1 MLKELNI
8 EKDLKRRK
16 MNRLVLGLLRG
27 DEGKGKI
34 TDYFAKQA
42 DVVIRYAGS
51 CNAGH
56 TLYRGDKKIVLH
68 QIPSGILHK
77 KECVIGR
84 GCLVDLK
91 KLLNEVQQ
99 LNDLIQDDQLE
110 GFTKKDSIFDYLKI
124 SYGAHIIF
132 QHHIQEDIEREDSG
146 KGNGSTKCGIA
157 PGYRDKYY
165 RSGIRV
171 FDLVKMIP
179 NEVNSEKFQQLKKDI
194 GLSTFELQTILTCAV
209 DDELLINDMYPDEI
223 NLLFEGAQGVLLDI
237 NSPYYP
243 NVSSSSVGIDGV
255 IAGTGINYNKL
266 LKDNE
271 FKIVGVA
278 KAYMSSV
285 GAGKFLTQ
293 LDDENTTLIRDA
305 GQEYGATTGRPRKVG
320 WFDLP
325 LLQYSIKTSGANE
338 LCITCLDTLMEA
350 FKDVGSFKVCV
361 AYRNKKTRNE
371 DCVANIW
378 ELDDC
383 EPIYETFKIW
393 KECSMEDENFE
404 HFIIFLQE
412 NIQIPIK
419 YLSIGKEENDII
431 TITKELI

>member
-1 MLKELNI
+1 
-8 EKDLKRRK
+8 
-16 MNRLVLGLLRG
+16 MNRLVLGLMRG

-56 TLYRGDKKIVLH
+56 TIYRGDKKIVLH
-68 QIPSGILHK
+68 QLPSGILHK
-77 KECVIGR
+77 KECIIGR

-99 LNDLIQDDQLE
+99 LNDLIQDDELE

-124 SYGAHIIF
+124 SYGAHLIF

-165 RSGIRV
+165 RSGMRI

-209 DDELLINDMYPDEI
+209 DDEYLLNEMYPDEI
-223 NLLFEGAQGVLLDI
+223 NLLFEGAQGTLLDI

-255 IAGTGINYNKL
+255 IAGTGINYNRL
-266 LKDNE
+266 LKDND

-285 GAGKFLTQ
+285 GVGKFLTQ
-293 LDDENTTLIRDA
+293 LDDENATLIRDA

-325 LLQYSIKTSGANE
+325 LLKYSIRTSGANE
-338 LCITCLDTLMEA
+338 LCITRLDTLMEA
-350 FKDVGSFKVCV
+350 FKDIGTFKVCV
-361 AYRNKKTRNE
+361 AYKNIKTDDE
-371 DCVANIW
+371 IFEADIW
-378 ELDDC
+378 NLDDY
-383 EPIYETFKIW
+383 EPVYETFKIW
-393 KECSMEDENFE
+393 KECSFDDENFE
-404 HFIIFLQE
+404 YFITFLQE
-412 NIQIPIK
+412 SLPIQISW
-419 YLSIGKEENDII
+419 LSIGKNEND
-431 TITKELI
+431 LIKVGNLFE

>member
-1 MLKELNI
+1 
-8 EKDLKRRK
+8 
-16 MNRLVLGLLRG
+16 MNGLILGLLRG

-34 TDYFAKQA
+34 TDYFAKNA

-56 TLYRGDKKIVLH
+56 TIYRGDKKIVLH

-77 KECVIGR
+77 KICIIGR
-84 GCLVDLK
+84 GCLIDLK
-91 KLLNEVQQ
+91 KLLKEIEQ
-99 LNDLIQDDQLE
+99 LNDLIKNNKLD
-110 GFTKKDSIFDYLKI
+110 GITKNDSIFDYLKI

-132 QHHIQEDIEREDSG
+132 QHHIQEDIKREDSG

-165 RSGIRV
+165 RSGMRI

-179 NEVNSEKFQQLKKDI
+179 NEVNSEKFQKLKEDI

-209 DDELLINDMYPDEI
+209 DDEKLINDIYPNDL

-271 FKIVGVA
+271 FKIIGVA
-278 KAYMSSV
+278 KSYMSSV
-285 GAGKFLTQ
+285 GVGQFLTQ
-293 LDDENTTLIRDA
+293 LDGNDDISAKLIRDA
-305 GQEYGATTGRPRKVG
+305 GNEYGATTGRPRKVG
-320 WFDLP
+320 WFDIP
-325 LLQYSIKTSGANE
+325 LLRYSLRTSGTNE
-338 LCITCLDTLMEA
+338 LCLTRLDTLMEA
-350 FKDVGSFKVCV
+350 FKDVGEFKVCI
-361 AYRNKKTRNE
+361 AYKNKETNE
-371 DCVANIW
+371 KIYDADIW
-378 ELDDC
+378 NLDKY
-383 EPIYETFKIW
+383 EPVYVTFKIW
-393 KECSMEDENFE
+393 KECSFTDKNFMK
-404 HFIIFLQE
+404 FLKAVQLLIP
-412 NIQIPIK
+412 IQIKYISVGKNEDDILIMTDNWVKDEIK
-419 YLSIGKEENDII
+419 EIKLFK
-431 TITKELI
+431 

>member
-1 MLKELNI
+1 
-8 EKDLKRRK
+8 
-16 MNRLVLGLLRG
+16 MNGLILGLLRG

-34 TDYFAKQA
+34 TDYFAKNA

-56 TLYRGDKKIVLH
+56 TIYRGDKKIVLH

-77 KECVIGR
+77 KICIIGR
-84 GCLVDLK
+84 GCLIDLK
-91 KLLNEVQQ
+91 KLLKEIEQ
-99 LNDLIQDDQLE
+99 LNDLIKNNKLD
-110 GFTKKDSIFDYLKI
+110 GFTKNDSIFDYLKI

-132 QHHIQEDIEREDSG
+132 QHHIQEDIKREDSG

-165 RSGIRV
+165 RSGMRI

-179 NEVNSEKFQQLKKDI
+179 NEVNSEKFQKLKEDI

-209 DDELLINDMYPDEI
+209 DDEKLINDIYPNDL

-271 FKIVGVA
+271 FKIIGVA
-278 KAYMSSV
+278 KSYMSSV
-285 GAGKFLTQ
+285 GVGQFLTQ
-293 LDDENTTLIRDA
+293 LDGNDDISAKLIRDA
-305 GQEYGATTGRPRKVG
+305 GNEYGATTGRPRKVG
-320 WFDLP
+320 WFDIP
-325 LLQYSIKTSGANE
+325 LLRYSLRTSGTNE
-338 LCITCLDTLMEA
+338 LCLTRLDTLMEA
-350 FKDVGSFKVCV
+350 FKDVGEFKVCI
-361 AYRNKKTRNE
+361 AYKNKETNE
-371 DCVANIW
+371 KIYDADIW
-378 ELDDC
+378 NLDKY
-383 EPIYETFKIW
+383 EPVYVTFKIW
-393 KECSMEDENFE
+393 KECSFTDKNFMK
-404 HFIIFLQE
+404 FLKAVQLLIP
-412 NIQIPIK
+412 IQIKYISVGKNEDDILIMTDNWVKDEIK
-419 YLSIGKEENDII
+419 EIKLFK
-431 TITKELI
+431 

>member
-1 MLKELNI
+1 
-8 EKDLKRRK
+8 
-16 MNRLVLGLLRG
+16 MNRLVLGLMRG

-34 TDYFAKQA
+34 TDYFAKNA
-42 DVVIRYAGS
+42 DVVVRYAGS

-56 TLYRGDKKIVLH
+56 TIYRGDKKIVLH
-68 QIPSGILHK
+68 QLPSGILHK
-77 KECVIGR
+77 KTCIIGR

-99 LNDLIQDDQLE
+99 LNDLIQNDQLE

-124 SYGAHIIF
+124 SYGAHLIF

-165 RSGIRV
+165 RSGMRV
-171 FDLVKMIP
+171 FDLLKMIP
-179 NEVNSEKFQQLKKDI
+179 NEVNSEKFQHLKEDI

-209 DDELLINDMYPDEI
+209 DDEYLINEMYPDEI

-266 LKDNE
+266 LGNN
-271 FKIVGVA
+271 FKITGVV

-285 GAGKFLTQ
+285 GVGKFLTQ
-293 LDDENTTLIRDA
+293 IDDENATLIRDA

-325 LLQYSIKTSGANE
+325 LLKYSVRTSGANE
-338 LCITCLDTLMEA
+338 ICLTRLDTLMEA
-350 FKDVGSFKVCV
+350 FKDVGTFKVCV
-361 AYRNKKTRNE
+361 TYKNIKTGDE
-371 DCVANIW
+371 IFEADIW
-378 ELDDC
+378 NLDDY
-383 EPIYETFKIW
+383 EPVYETFKIW
-393 KECSMEDENFE
+393 KECSMDDEQFE
-404 HFIIFLQE
+404 YFITFLQE
-412 NIQIPIK
+412 SLPIPISW
-419 YLSIGKEENDII
+419 LSIGKNEND
-431 TITKELI
+431 LIKVGNLFE

>member
-1 MLKELNI
+1 
-8 EKDLKRRK
+8 

-42 DVVIRYAGS
+42 DVIIRYAGS

-68 QIPSGILHK
+68 QIPSGILHR
-77 KECVIGR
+77 KECIIGR
-84 GCLVDLK
+84 GCLIDLK
-91 KLLNEVQQ
+91 KLLNEIVQ
-99 LNDLIQDDQLE
+99 LDELIKNEELE
-110 GFTKKDSIFDYLKI
+110 GFKKDETIFNYLKI
-124 SYGAHIIF
+124 SYGAHLIF

-165 RSGIRV
+165 RSGMRIY
-171 FDLVKMIP
+171 DLVKMIHDKDK
-179 NEVNSEKFQQLKKDI
+179 VNSLEFKDLLKDI
-194 GLSTFELQTILTCAV
+194 GLTTFELQTILTCAF
-209 DDELLINDMYPDEI
+209 DDEYLLNEMYPDEI

-271 FKIVGVA
+271 FKIIGVA

-285 GAGKFLTQ
+285 GVGKFLTQ
-293 LDDENTTLIRDA
+293 IDDENAKLIRDA

-325 LLQYSIKTSGANE
+325 LLKYSIRTSGANE
-338 LCITCLDTLMEA
+338 LCITRLDTLMEA

-361 AYRNKKTRNE
+361 SYQHKKHGDE
-371 DCVANIW
+371 DFVANIW
-378 ELDDC
+378 DLDNY
-383 EPIYETFKIW
+383 EPVYETFKIW
-393 KECSMEDENFE
+393 KKCSLDDENLKY
-404 HFIIFLQE
+404 FITFLQE
-412 NIQIPIK
+412 SICIPIK

-431 TITKELI
+431 ELNDEFFE